1 MDKTWLLQKL
11 DLFKLLPH
19 SVVEEIDSHSL
30 MESYKKGDSL
40 YVGLS
45 DVDYIYILK
54 NGYIKITFSNYE
66 GKELIVEILKPGE
79 IFGVLDMAQK
89 EDSYRSILSDAE
101 NIESAVAIS
110 DITICRVPQKEFAY
124 IAKNCPELNLKIIKI
139 VGLRFKKITSKI
151 ANLLYKDLDSR
162 IAWALIELYEKF
174 GKNDPVNTRL
184 IGIKLTTKRLQ
195 LL

>member
-19 SVVEEIDSHSL
+19 SVVEE
-30 MESYKKGDSL
+30 
-40 YVGLS
+40 
-45 DVDYIYILK
+45 
-54 NGYIKITFSNYE
+54 
-66 GKELIVEILKPGE
+66 
-79 IFGVLDMAQK
+79 K
-89 EDSYRSILSDAE
+89 EDSRHSILSDAE

-110 DITICRVPQKEFAY
+110 DIAICKVPQEEFAS
-124 IAKNCPELNLKIIKI
+124 IAKNCSELNLKIVKI

-174 GKNDPVNTRL
+174 GKNNPVNTRL
-184 IGIKLTTKRLQ
+184 IGIKLTMKRLPP
-195 LL
+195 L